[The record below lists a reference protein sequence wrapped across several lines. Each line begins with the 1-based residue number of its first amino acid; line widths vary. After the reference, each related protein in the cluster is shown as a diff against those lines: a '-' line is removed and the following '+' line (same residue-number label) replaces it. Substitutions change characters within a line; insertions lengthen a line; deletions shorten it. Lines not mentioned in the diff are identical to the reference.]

1 MRAVFHSHG
10 DQIMKEALF
19 YEKLG
24 SSVRCHLCRF
34 HCTIADGKR
43 GICNVRENRGGS
55 LYSLVFGKV
64 VAENIDPVEKKPL
77 FHFMPG
83 SRTFSIATAGC
94 NFHCLQCQ
102 NWNISQTPKDANIP
116 GIDRSPEEIV
126 KHALN
131 SGCSSISYTYTE
143 PTIFYEYALETAELA
158 KARGLGNIFV
168 SNGYICKEPL
178 ERIAPVLDAANID
191 LKGFD
196 DGKYSRLFG
205 GRLAEILDSIIEY
218 KRLGIWLELT
228 TLVIPG
234 VNDSDEE
241 LKKIALF
248 IKEHLGDDTPW
259 HLSRFYPTY
268 KMMEVAPTPAK
279 TLVRGAEI
287 GREAGLKHIYIGN
300 LSVSEGENTFCHNC
314 QRTLIVR
321 EGFRVIENSLDNSC
335 CPHCGAKTAGVW
347 G

>member
-1 MRAVFHSHG
+1 
-10 DQIMKEALF
+10 MKEALF
-19 YEKLG
+19 YEKTG

-43 GICNVRENRGGS
+43 GICNVRENRSGI

-83 SRTFSIATAGC
+83 SKTFSIATAGC

-116 GIDRSPEEIV
+116 GIDRSPAEV
-126 KHALN
+126 VHHALN

-143 PTIFYEYALETAELA
+143 PTIFYEFALETATLA
-158 KARGLGNIFV
+158 KANGLGNIFV
-168 SNGYICKEPL
+168 SNGYICKAPL
-178 ERIAPVLDAANID
+178 ELIAPVLNAANID
-191 LKGFD
+191 LKGLD
-196 DGKYSRLFG
+196 EKKYPQLFG
-205 GRLAEILDSIIEY
+205 GRLSEVLDAIVEY

-241 LKKIALF
+241 LLKIAMF
-248 IKEHLGDDTPW
+248 IKEYLGNDTPW

-268 KMMEVAPTPAK
+268 KMVDISPTPAK
-279 TLVRGAEI
+279 TLIRGAEL
-287 GREAGLKHIYIGN
+287 GRSAGLRHVYIGN
-300 LSVSEGENTFCHNC
+300 LSVSGGENSFCHDC
-314 QRTLIVR
+314 QRVLIVR
-321 EGFRVIENSLDNSC
+321 EGFSVVENSLADGC
-335 CPHCGAKTAGVW
+335 CPHCGARAAGVW